1 MMKGPRGFR
10 SSLVAGGFSSLA
22 IAATIAC
29 LLPLPGCQAEYGSTT
44 LPGGKYMHD
53 DVQYFAPGPN
63 FPFANT
69 QAATQRARMQAQGT
83 DAAQLPTANAADA
96 RTSGRPVGESGDRQ

>member
-1 MMKGPRGFR
+1 MRKGPLGLR
-10 SSLVAGGFSSLA
+10 SILVAGSFSLLA
-22 IAATIAC
+22 TAATIAC

-69 QAATQRARMQAQGT
+69 QAATQRARMQAQGSEV
-83 DAAQLPTANAADA
+83 DPAPTTNAADSQ
-96 RTSGRPVGESGDRQ
+96 TSGRSVR